1 MTYSVKR
8 FDEIEEID
16 DGRSPFRPV
25 RHHFGITSF
34 GVNTFTGKKAGDR
47 IINEHDEEG
56 EHEELYV
63 VLQGRAT
70 FELDGE
76 RVDAPAGTLVFA
88 EPGVKRTAFAEEDGT
103 TLVVVGGQPGEAYVV
118 HGFEVWAPFQ
128 TLYVQGKYAEA
139 ADAARPVI
147 EANPDVAGAFYNLA
161 CCEALAGRKDDALGH
176 LKHAFEKSPEQFRQ
190 WASGDSDLDSLRDD
204 PEFQQLLAG

>member
-8 FDEIEEID
+8 FDEIDEID
-16 DGRSPFRPV
+16 DGRAPFRPV

-63 VLQGRAT
+63 VLEGRARC
-70 FELDGE
+70 ELDGE
-76 RVDAPAGTLVFA
+76 TVDAPAGTLGFA

-103 TLVVVGGQPGEAYVV
+103 TLVAVGGSPGQAYEVVGYEI
-118 HGFEVWAPFQ
+118 WAPFGH
-128 TLYVQGKYAEA
+128 LYNAGRYEEA
-139 ADAARPVI
+139 ADRAQSAI
-147 EANPDVAGAFYNLA
+147 EENPDHAGLLYNVA
-161 CCEALAGRKDDALGH
+161 CCEALAGRSQDALRH
-176 LKHAFEKSPEQFRQ
+176 LRHALDVAPEQTRG
-190 WASGDSDLDSLRDD
+190 WAENDTDLDSLRSE
-204 PEFQQLLAG
+204 PEFQQLFAR